1 MLFMSIITY
10 EPEKRNE
17 MIKRRAE
24 RAAIVPPK
32 GAKSIG
38 EWSVIGGGKV
48 FRLVEVED
56 PKVAFGVAAAWSDLC
71 KIEIIPVM
79 ETEEAL
85 KLIPKSK

>member
-24 RAAIVPPK
+24 RAAIAPPK

-56 PKVAFGVAAAWSDLC
+56 PKVAVGVAAAWSDLC

-79 ETEEAL
+79 ETEEVL
-85 KLIPKSK
+85 KLIPQSK

>member
-1 MLFMSIITY
+1 MLFMAIATY

-17 MIKRRAE
+17 VIKRRQA
-24 RAAIVPPK
+24 RKAIEPPK
-32 GAKSIG
+32 GAKRIG

-48 FRLVEVED
+48 FMLIDVED
-56 PKVAFGVAAAWSDLC
+56 PKAGFAASLAWSDLC

-85 KLIPKSK
+85 KLMPSK

>member
-1 MLFMSIITY
+1 MLFMAIATY

-17 MIKRRAE
+17 VIKRRQE
-24 RAAIVPPK
+24 RRAIEPPK
-32 GAKSIG
+32 GTKRIG

-48 FRLVEVED
+48 FMLIDVED
-56 PKVAFGVAAAWSDLC
+56 PKAGFAASLAWSDLC

-85 KLIPKSK
+85 KLMPSK